1 MLLPRIRRLCMHGN
15 EWVNGNIRFIW
26 ISGTYHIGAW
36 SSKEVP
42 PHHHPGTVNTQGF
55 VWKFLMCYIWIFIHL
70 VFGQLLDGV
79 PAVDGQ
85 DPSALPLMFC
95 AKLFC
100 PVLSS
105 SSLSR
110 VQRSCGSCDGVVSLR
125 EHIAHPS
132 PASSCDQGARVGLLL
147 ALVEGFLV
155 FDSSWPPDSVAFPG
169 TSYICLKKHIMRR
182 LYRAFKVTD

>member
-1 MLLPRIRRLCMHGN
+1 M
-15 EWVNGNIRFIW
+15 
-26 ISGTYHIGAW
+26 
-36 SSKEVP
+36 EV
-42 PHHHPGTVNTQGF
+42 F
-55 VWKFLMCYIWIFIHL
+55 DALYIHFHSFIHP

-125 EHIAHPS
+125 EHMAHPS
-132 PASSCDQGARVGLLL
+132 PASSCDQGVRVGLVL
-147 ALVEGFLV
+147 ALVEWFLV
-155 FDSSWPPDSVAFPG
+155 FDSWPPDSVAFPE
-169 TSYICLKKHIMRR
+169 TSYICLKNTRYEEVVSC
-182 LYRAFKVTD
+182 L